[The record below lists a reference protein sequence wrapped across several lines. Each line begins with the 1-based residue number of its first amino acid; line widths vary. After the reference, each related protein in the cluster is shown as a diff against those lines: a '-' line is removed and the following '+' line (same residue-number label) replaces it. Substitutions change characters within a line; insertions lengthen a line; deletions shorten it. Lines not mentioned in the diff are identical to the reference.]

1 MPQEDCICAIATAA
15 GDAALAIVRLSGQ
28 GAKDVA
34 EAVLRR
40 RRGDAWQPLRFR
52 QGWRM
57 RHGWVWEPDGQ
68 GPVDEVLACWFPA
81 PRSFTGEEMVE
92 LTCHGGREAARG
104 VLSALLRAGA
114 RPAEP
119 GEFSRRAFVN
129 GRLDLTQAEAIMDLI
144 QAGSVRGRQVA
155 ARQLAGDVGDE
166 ARRLSAQV
174 LGLLAE
180 VEARLDFPEDDLG
193 DVDRTRLQD
202 GIAAVAADVAAL
214 LGTSHGGRFLR
225 EGAHVVLI
233 GQPNAG
239 KSSLLNRLAGRERA
253 IVSPEAGTTRDYLE
267 ETIVLGG
274 VPVTLV
280 DTAGLRAA
288 ETSIEAA
295 GVARAQSLAETADLL
310 LCVVPG
316 HEPLADEDE
325 QAIRL
330 CSGRDA
336 VIVMN
341 KSDLGRHPDVAAR
354 IAAIA
359 PGVPVLSVSAL
370 TGAGVAELRQ
380 WLADW
385 CGRGLESD
393 VVITNTR
400 HIQALQRA
408 HDSLGAAL
416 AAVEQGLEPEFVA
429 VDLREARQALG
440 ELTGETASEDVIN
453 EIFSRFCIGK

>member
-1 MPQEDCICAIATAA
+1 MPQEDCIGAIATAA
-15 GDAALAIVRLSGQ
+15 GDAALAIVRLSGE

-40 RRGDAWQPLRFR
+40 QRGTAWHPLRFR
-52 QGWRM
+52 QGWQM
-57 RHGWVWEPDGQ
+57 RHGWVWEPDGS

-104 VLSALLRAGA
+104 VLAALLRAGA

-144 QAGSVRGRQVA
+144 QAGSARGRQVA
-155 ARQLAGDVGDE
+155 ARQLAGDIGDE
-166 ARRLSAQV
+166 ARRLGEQV

-193 DVDRTRLQD
+193 DVENARLHA
-202 GIAAVAADVAAL
+202 GITAVADDVAAL

-253 IVSPEAGTTRDYLE
+253 IVSAEAGTTRDYLE
-267 ETIVLGG
+267 ETVVFGG

-280 DTAGLRAA
+280 DTAGLRDA
-288 ETSIEAA
+288 ETGIEAA
-295 GVARAQSLAETADLL
+295 GVERAESLAGTADLL

-316 HEPLADEDE
+316 HAPLDDEDE
-325 QAIRL
+325 RAVRL

-336 VIVMN
+336 VIVLN
-341 KSDLGRHPDVAAR
+341 KSDLGHDTAVAGQVAAL
-354 IAAIA
+354 A

-370 TGAGVAELRQ
+370 TGAGVPELKQ

-400 HIQALQRA
+400 HVQALQRV
-408 HDSLGAAL
+408 HDSLIAAA
-416 AAVEQGLEPEFVA
+416 AAVEQRLEPEFVA